1 MPHLTPQQLL
11 AELEVF
17 ALQPPNE
24 ALEDA
29 DVRAKLYA
37 LFDKAKKLLETPT
50 ELVTRLLLSQHVEG
64 TVIDVALDLEL
75 FSKLEEENGS
85 TKTLETLASSIKVE
99 PALLKRLLR
108 ALAAFGAVQEVEH
121 DGYRLS
127 PSHSIL
133 ANNDFGHA
141 VVTVSEILHPTYQAL
156 PQYLKSRNYATPTDP
171 KNTVIQQVF
180 GIKDKDMMSLV
191 LEKPD
196 WARGFGMLMS
206 TWGESH
212 ALLQHLYPVK
222 ERLVAGFNADINPVL
237 FLDVGGGYGQKS
249 IALRQAFPDLPG
261 KVVVQD
267 MPVFID
273 TAPVVEGIDFTV
285 HDFFTEQPVKTCVK
299 ILSML
304 RPSLKPGYS
313 KLLIH
318 ELIVPETGA
327 STWAAVQDI
336 NMMSLAGVAERTEK
350 DWKSLIHAAGL
361 AVENI
366 YRATDG
372 VSESVIEVVVEEQC

>member
-37 LFDKAKKLLETPT
+37 LFDKAKKSLETPT

-85 TKTLETLASSIKVE
+85 TKLKTLASSIKVE

-133 ANNDFGHA
+133 ANTDFGHA

-212 ALLQHLYPVK
+212 ALLQHLSPVK

-285 HDFFTEQPVKTCVK
+285 HDFFTEQPVKSAKAYYIRQCLHDWPDEACVK

-318 ELIVPETGA
+318 ELIVPDTSA

-336 NMMSLAGVAERTEK
+336 NMMSR
-350 DWKSLIHAAGL
+350 
-361 AVENI
+361 
-366 YRATDG
+366 R
-372 VSESVIEVVVEEQC
+372 